1 MVMGNLLGT
10 GQALDTSTDTIYSG
24 FKLLRDESGSFRSAA
39 TFNPLKPHEGRS
51 KNINNYGRVVAYD
64 LADGVDMQQ
73 AQQLSDTTS
82 IYTPNEVGVQVVIP
96 GSTLRRGAD
105 QSMLKRVSQ
114 MMNNA
119 YDLKEDQDGGLQMVN
134 FTPIMGVA
142 GNILGVGEYFGGVS
156 RLMIGNN
163 RSNPEPPPKPYFIID
178 HPLKLAALAGRMLPM
193 GSTSAGGSVYT
204 PATVANNLTVGPS
217 YGDGN
222 SDDIRKQHINALG
235 MLFGCTVKHSANLIP
250 DANDDVSG
258 GIFSQEGL
266 LYVSELEPQNDPDDS
281 DKSLR
286 GAIELN
292 YWGSYVWGTWR
303 PAAYGVEI
311 LGDASLPAAS

>member
-1 MVMGNLLGT
+1 
-10 GQALDTSTDTIYSG
+10 
-24 FKLLRDESGSFRSAA
+24 
-39 TFNPLKPHEGRS
+39 
-51 KNINNYGRVVAYD
+51 
-64 LADGVDMQQ
+64 
-73 AQQLSDTTS
+73 
-82 IYTPNEVGVQVVIP
+82 
-96 GSTLRRGAD
+96 
-105 QSMLKRVSQ
+105 
-114 MMNNA
+114 
-119 YDLKEDQDGGLQMVN
+119 
-134 FTPIMGVA
+134 
-142 GNILGVGEYFGGVS
+142 
-156 RLMIGNN
+156 
-163 RSNPEPPPKPYFIID
+163 
-178 HPLKLAALAGRMLPM
+178 M

-303 PAAYGVEI
+303 PNAYGCEI